1 VISPASLG
9 SLHPGDFLCHFHDYP
24 EGSERSDA
32 GSRWARRGLNRVSSD
47 PLLACAGL
55 TGDELDE
62 MLALVAGTDICELD
76 VTLGSTRFSLRR
88 PATPASVSSGP
99 DALEAAEPSSL
110 AITSPLVG
118 IFRPSVTTGETVQ
131 PGQSIGAIEALGM
144 PSSVDAP
151 QGGTVEE
158 LLVHEGGPVEYGQP
172 LLILHRTGPHH
183 ALLTHAVEP

>member
-1 VISPASLG
+1 MA
-9 SLHPGDFLCHFHDYP
+9 
-24 EGSERSDA
+24 E
-32 GSRWARRGLNRVSSD
+32 D

-55 TGDELDE
+55 TTDELVE

-76 VTLGSTRFSLRR
+76 VTIGATRFSLRR
-88 PATPASVSSGP
+88 PAVIAPAAAANAP
-99 DALEAAEPSSL
+99 IAPAEPSSL

-118 IFRPSVTTGETVQ
+118 IFRPSVSTGESVQ

-158 LLVHEGGPVEYGQP
+158 LLVHEGSPVEYGQP
-172 LLILHRTGPHH
+172 LLILRRTGPQPVSIS
-183 ALLTHAVEP
+183 AVEQ